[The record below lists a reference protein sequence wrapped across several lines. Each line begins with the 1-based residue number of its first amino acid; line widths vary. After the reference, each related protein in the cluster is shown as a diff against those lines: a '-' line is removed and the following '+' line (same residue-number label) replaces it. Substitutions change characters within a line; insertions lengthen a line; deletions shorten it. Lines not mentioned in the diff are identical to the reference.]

1 MLQKKKKIRVNTS
14 KCIDLR
20 RSCMSPRRTMTFARW
35 RLRNSRQPWFLTD
48 ETCHVQLGYSAIGF
62 FIIFVLFFEEVEYL
76 AVIVVEMWNWRSEL
90 NDGIS
95 RSPAAWS
102 VGLFLLC
109 LIHRDLICFRIHTLS
124 IKLQKIISMQ
134 NSIQCATEDQ
144 KRAWGTRT
152 AAKIRKWQFFFNG

>member
-1 MLQKKKKIRVNTS
+1 
-14 KCIDLR
+14 
-20 RSCMSPRRTMTFARW
+20 MSPRRTMTFARW

-62 FIIFVLFFEEVEYL
+62 FIIFVLFFFFFEEVEYL

-134 NSIQCATEDQ
+134 NSIQCATEVQ

-152 AAKIRKWQFFFNG
+152 AAKIRKWQFFHWLIILEKKKSSG